1 MTLRHWLFVV
11 ELAILLNKI
20 IDTFDVVTPLEFMDL
35 LIFFSFLRKKKDL
48 PHCYGW
54 ERMKE
59 KRIGG
64 SCLFTT
70 TEKKRNQLIP
80 HLFSVQFGWKWREI
94 STKNVQLYCLT
105 FCGYTFLFFPFS
117 FFLQREWMIFLFCF
131 PFSFLFPIIHGRNV
145 FFSLFFF
152 ISFFLFLFSFYPCP
166 LIWLF
171 VCSCFFVCVLLVL
184 KWFKTKR

>member
-1 MTLRHWLFVV
+1 
-11 ELAILLNKI
+11 
-20 IDTFDVVTPLEFMDL
+20 
-35 LIFFSFLRKKKDL
+35 
-48 PHCYGW
+48 
-54 ERMKE
+54 MKE

-94 STKNVQLYCLT
+94 STKNVQPYCLT
-105 FCGYTFLFFPFS
+105 FYGYTFLFFPFS
-117 FFLQREWMIFLFCF
+117 FFLQREWMIFLFSF

-152 ISFFLFLFSFYPCP
+152 ISFFLFLFSFPFFFFSSLFFHFQQPNIVLIFLGGSCP
-166 LIWLF
+166 SW
-171 VCSCFFVCVLLVL
+171 S
-184 KWFKTKR
+184 